1 MKLVLVGKAAA
12 GKDHL
17 RKRLI
22 ERGFKFGVSC
32 TTRPP
37 RVGEQNGKDYFFL
50 TEDQFSGLI
59 NTGDMIEYQQFNGWF
74 YGLTRE
80 EFENSEV
87 IILNR
92 EAVDMLPEEIRLKCM
107 VMFLDID
114 RDTRLERMKERNDTV
129 DSLERR
135 INADEQQYVGFENFD
150 VRVTNPDF

>member
-50 TEDQFSGLI
+50 TEDQFLGLI

>member
-50 TEDQFSGLI
+50 SEDQFLGLI
-59 NTGDMIEYQQFNGWF
+59 NSGDMIEYQQFNGWF

-80 EFENSEV
+80 EFENSDV

-114 RDTRLERMKERNDTV
+114 KDTRLERMKERNDTA

>member
-37 RVGEQNGKDYFFL
+37 RVGEQNGKDYYFL
-50 TEDQFSGLI
+50 SEQDFLDLV
-59 NTGDMIEYQQFNGWF
+59 NLGDMVEYQQFNGWF
-74 YGLTRE
+74 YGLTRD
-80 EFENSEV
+80 EFQDSDV

-92 EAVDMLPEEIRLKCM
+92 EAVDMLPEDIRKECM

-114 RDTRLERMKERNDTV
+114 INTRLERMQERKDTA

-135 INADEQQYVGFENFD
+135 IMADEQQYVDFNNFEL
-150 VRVTNPDF
+150 RVTNPDF

>member
-37 RVGEQNGKDYFFL
+37 RAGEQNGKDYFFL
-50 TEDQFSGLI
+50 SEYQFLGLI
-59 NTGDMIEYQQFNGWF
+59 NSGDMIEYQQFNGWF

-80 EFENSEV
+80 EFENSDV

-114 RDTRLERMKERNDTV
+114 KDTRLERMKERNDTA

>member
-50 TEDQFSGLI
+50 TEDQFLGLI

-135 INADEQQYVGFENFD
+135 INADEQQYIGFENFD

>member
-50 TEDQFSGLI
+50 TEDQFLGLI
-59 NTGDMIEYQQFNGWF
+59 NSGDMIEYQQFNGWF

-80 EFENSEV
+80 EFENSDV

-114 RDTRLERMKERNDTV
+114 KNTRLERMKERNDTA

-135 INADEQQYVGFENFD
+135 INADEQQYIGFENFD

>member
-37 RVGEQNGKDYFFL
+37 RVGEENGKDYYFL
-50 TEDQFSGLI
+50 SEQDFLDLI
-59 NTGDMIEYQQFNGWF
+59 NLGDMIEYQQFNGWF
-74 YGLTRE
+74 YGLTRD
-80 EFENSEV
+80 EFHDSDV

-92 EAVDMLPEEIRLKCM
+92 EAVDMLPEEIRKQCM

-114 RDTRLERMKERNDTV
+114 INTRLERMQERNDTA

-135 INADEQQYVGFENFD
+135 ITADEQQYIGFENFD

>member
-17 RKRLI
+17 RKRLTD
-22 ERGFKFGVSC
+22 RGFKFGVSC

-37 RVGEQNGKDYFFL
+37 RVGEQNGKDYYFL
-50 TEDQFSGLI
+50 SEQDFLDLV
-59 NTGDMIEYQQFNGWF
+59 NLGDMIEYQQFNGWF
-74 YGLTRE
+74 YGLTRD
-80 EFENSEV
+80 EFQDSDV

-92 EAVDMLPEEIRLKCM
+92 EAVDMLPEDIRKECM

-114 RDTRLERMKERNDTV
+114 INTRLERMQERKDTA

-135 INADEQQYVGFENFD
+135 IMADEQQYVDFNNFD
-150 VRVTNPDF
+150 LRVTNPDF

>member
-37 RVGEQNGKDYFFL
+37 RVGEQNGKDYYFL
-50 TEDQFSGLI
+50 SEQDFLDLV
-59 NTGDMIEYQQFNGWF
+59 NLGDMVEYQQFNGWF
-74 YGLTRE
+74 YGLTRD
-80 EFENSEV
+80 EFQDSDV

-92 EAVDMLPEEIRLKCM
+92 EAVDMLPKDIRKECM

-114 RDTRLERMKERNDTV
+114 INTRLERMQERKDTA

-135 INADEQQYVGFENFD
+135 ITADEQQYVDFNNFD
-150 VRVTNPDF
+150 LRVTNPDF

>member
-50 TEDQFSGLI
+50 SEEQFLGLV
-59 NTGDMIEYQQFNGWF
+59 NSGDMIEYQQFNGWF

-80 EFENSEV
+80 EFENSDV

-114 RDTRLERMKERNDTV
+114 KNTRLERMKERNDTA

>member
-37 RVGEQNGKDYFFL
+37 RAGEQNGKDYFFL
-50 TEDQFSGLI
+50 TEDQFLGLI
-59 NTGDMIEYQQFNGWF
+59 NSGDMIEYQQFNGWF

-80 EFENSEV
+80 EFENSDV

-114 RDTRLERMKERNDTV
+114 KDTRLERMKERNDTA

>member
-1 MKLVLVGKAAA
+1 
-12 GKDHL
+12 
-17 RKRLI
+17 LI

-50 TEDQFSGLI
+50 TEDQFLGLI

>member
-22 ERGFKFGVSC
+22 ERGLKFGVSC

-37 RVGEQNGKDYFFL
+37 RAGEINGQDYHFL
-50 TEDQFSGLI
+50 QEHDFLNLI
-59 NTGDMIEYQQFNGWF
+59 NSGDMIEYQQFIGWY
-74 YGLTRE
+74 YGLTRD
-80 EFENSEV
+80 EFENSDV

-92 EAVDMLPEEIRLKCM
+92 EAVDMLPEDIRKQCM
-107 VMFLDID
+107 VLFLDID
-114 RDTRLERMKERNDTV
+114 SEIRIERLKERNDSD

-135 INADEQQYVGFENFD
+135 FQADEEQYVDFANFD
-150 VRVTNPDF
+150 VRVTNPNF

>member
-37 RVGEQNGKDYFFL
+37 RAGEIDGQDYHFL
-50 TEDQFSGLI
+50 QEQDFLNLI
-59 NTGDMIEYQQFNGWF
+59 NSGDMIEYQQFIGWY
-74 YGLTRE
+74 YGLTRD
-80 EFENSEV
+80 EFENSDV

-92 EAVDMLPEEIRLKCM
+92 EAVDMLPEDIRKQCM
-107 VMFLDID
+107 VLFLDID
-114 RDTRLERMKERNDTV
+114 KETRLERLKERNDSD

-135 INADEQQYVGFENFD
+135 FQADEEQYIDFANFD
-150 VRVTNPDF
+150 VRVTNPNF